1 MNVPRHLLAFGLG
14 AALVALV
21 AWGLYAARD
30 RELGAQHEV
39 LRQRVETAE
48 QSLGRSTVYRD
59 YLAEGKRAL
68 SGQAKFVAAN
78 VARPYT
84 IARGV
89 ETRILGVPSKGAI
102 VVNYTVEYA
111 FGYDLAPTAFDL
123 VDSPAGI
130 EIRIGR
136 PQLVARPAV
145 GKLGYTVLASGLW
158 SDEKLAALR
167 LYEEASTFAQ
177 SEGVRLQDD
186 PAIVAMCERQLVAFL
201 RDFLARQPR
210 VTQVPAITVTYRT
223 ARRGTG

>member
-1 MNVPRHLLAFGLG
+1 MIVQRNVLAFAAG
-14 AALVALV
+14 AALVGLV
-21 AWGLYAARD
+21 AWAAFHAYDGRA
-30 RELGAQHEV
+30 RAEREV
-39 LRQRVETAE
+39 LRERVETAE

-59 YLAEGKRAL
+59 YIAEGKRAL
-68 SGQAKFVAAN
+68 SGQAKFVAAT

-102 VVNYTVEYA
+102 VVSYTVEYA
-111 FGYDLAPTAFDL
+111 FGYDLGPAAFDI
-123 VDSPAGI
+123 VDTPAGI
-130 EIRIGR
+130 EIRVAR
-136 PQLVARPAV
+136 PQLVAQPAV

-177 SEGVRLQDD
+177 AEGVRLQDD

-210 VTQVPAITVTYRT
+210 VTQVPAITVTYRA
-223 ARRGTG
+223 ARHGTG